1 MPNSQGFFCCWRK
14 TGCQHVP
21 QKYLWCLQAPFFPAE
36 IRGKPRMRQRQDQ
49 GSQSLGI
56 NEKSSVFPWHPQNLM
71 DVPAYLWVFD
81 LLADTIFKPLGGKL
95 DCAAILGPGP
105 LASVEVV
112 KQFLERP
119 RVLLHCSKVVTRKH
133 QSIRQPGDIGWGPNL
148 FIPWMTHTCFTHDTV
163 DGSNPRQPPFGWWFF
178 TL

>member
-1 MPNSQGFFCCWRK
+1 MSTCPPKIPLMLASPIFPCRNPWK
-14 TGCQHVP
+14 T
-21 QKYLWCLQAPFFPAE
+21 KDEAAPGP
-36 IRGKPRMRQRQDQ
+36 GK
-49 GSQSLGI
+49 SLGI

-71 DVPAYLWVFD
+71 DVPAFFWVFD

-133 QSIRQPGDIGWGPNL
+133 QSIRQPGDIG
-148 FIPWMTHTCFTHDTV
+148 
-163 DGSNPRQPPFGWWFF
+163 
-178 TL
+178 